1 MFKIYLDDERDT
13 PVGYLRTYTV
23 EETITLLK
31 IFANNNINC
40 SELSLDND
48 LGENQPEGYKVADW
62 LEEQV
67 LTNNFPVP
75 DKLVVHSAN
84 PVASKKMQ
92 AIFSSIVS
100 KGNRLTNPTFSGQ
113 FYNVR
118 IYSGSSE
125 YDFNETQVGPY
136 TSEIEAQLA
145 IDLYKKENITEESFQ
160 IKPVKVN
167 PEI

>member
-1 MFKIYLDDERDT
+1 MFKIYLDDERDA

-48 LGENQPEGYKVADW
+48 LGENQLEEYKVADW

-75 DKLVVHSAN
+75 DKLIVHSAN

-92 AIFSSIVS
+92 TIFNSIIS
-100 KGNRLTNPTFSGQ
+100 KKNS
-113 FYNVR
+113 
-118 IYSGSSE
+118 
-125 YDFNETQVGPY
+125 
-136 TSEIEAQLA
+136 
-145 IDLYKKENITEESFQ
+145 
-160 IKPVKVN
+160 
-167 PEI
+167 

>member
-1 MFKIYLDDERDT
+1 MFKIYLDDERET
-13 PVGYLRTYTV
+13 PKEYLRTYTV
-23 EETITLLK
+23 QETITLLK

-48 LGENQPEGYKVADW
+48 LGENEPEGYKVADW

-67 LTNNFPVP
+67 IMNNFPVP
-75 DKLVVHSAN
+75 DNLVVHSAN
-84 PVASKKMQ
+84 PVAAKKMQ
-92 AIFSSIVS
+92 TIFSSIVS
-100 KGNRLTNPTFSGQ
+100 KGNRLSNPTFPAQ

-125 YDFNETQVGPY
+125 YDFFETEIGPY

-145 IDLYKKENITEESFQ
+145 IDLYKEKNITNDSFQ

-167 PEI
+167 GRL